1 MILLPNL
8 VEIIKKSAVEAVE
21 ASNPV
26 SAVYAT
32 VTSINPLKIVTE
44 QKLPLSK
51 EQLVLTRNVTDYKI
65 TLDNTEH
72 TIKNA
77 LKVNE
82 KVVLIREQGGQKYIV
97 WDRVVS

>member
-1 MILLPNL
+1 MISLPNL

-21 ASNPV
+21 ASNPINI
-26 SAVYAT
+26 VYAT
-32 VTSINPLKIVTE
+32 VISINPLKIVTE

-51 EQLVLTRNVTDYKI
+51 EQLVLTRNVTDYEI

-72 TIKNA
+72 IIKNA

-97 WDRVVS
+97 WDRV